1 VEEKTH
7 EVRSLQEYNE
17 RILDSVPNPIIML
30 DEERVQYANRATN
43 EAFHLNSERAR
54 GAKLF
59 DLIAMDAASCEQLR
73 GSLRAY
79 AKGWE
84 GATDATDRMTTAAG
98 SWPLPADPLS
108 PQQLVE
114 SEHARRELTID
125 RQTYRYELFHIG
137 GQSAGKRW
145 IGLMLRDATGESRLQ
160 DELIQAEKLAGLGV
174 LTTGIGHELNNP
186 LFGILSLGEAIRDE
200 KDAVRMKE
208 HAKEI
213 VGHAK
218 RMAGIIQ
225 DFAGSAR
232 SDGSDLRD
240 DVDVNAQLDLALR
253 VVGLTDAVAGLQVRR
268 HYRPVP
274 KIRAVPEEI
283 GQAFVSL
290 ITNAIQAMKGKGTI
304 DLITELS
311 QDTIVVRVRDSGPG
325 IPKAYVSKIFDPFF
339 TTKAPGQGT
348 GLGLTMTRRIV
359 LKHGGYI
366 HVETAEGRGA
376 TFVLIFPAS
385 DTAAE

>member
-1 VEEKTH
+1 
-7 EVRSLQEYNE
+7 
-17 RILDSVPNPIIML
+17 
-30 DEERVQYANRATN
+30 
-43 EAFHLNSERAR
+43 
-54 GAKLF
+54 
-59 DLIAMDAASCEQLR
+59 
-73 GSLRAY
+73 
-79 AKGWE
+79 
-84 GATDATDRMTTAAG
+84 MTTAAG

-174 LTTGIGHELNNP
+174 LTSGIGHELNNP